1 MQNLLTNAVT
11 DSRRPDELSDA
22 RDLNF
27 VEARLAVSTGVNLL
41 LVGSDE
47 DVEEL
52 IGELRRDLD
61 GPTNV
66 WEPGRP
72 LHLPDPTRAGTLILR
87 NIGQMSIPDQQR
99 VFDWLPVHGRR
110 RRIISTTP
118 GSLVPLIVGGA
129 FHETLYY
136 RLNVVCVELDA

>member
-1 MQNLLTNAVT
+1 MQNLLINAVT

-22 RDLNF
+22 RDLNL

-41 LVGSDE
+41 LVGSDD
-47 DVEEL
+47 DVDQL
-52 IGELRRDLD
+52 ISQLRRDLD

-72 LHLPDPTRAGTLILR
+72 LHLPDPARAGTLILR
-87 NIGQMSIPDQQR
+87 NVGQMSLPDQQR
-99 VFDWLPVHGRR
+99 VFDWLPLHGR
-110 RRIISTTP
+110 RRIISTTR
-118 GSLVPLIVGGA
+118 GSLVPLIVHGA
-129 FHETLYY
+129 FHESLYY